1 MVRKLF
7 LPVGVAAGL
16 ALATFASSVPGA
28 PPLQHF
34 HFAFTCT
41 STSPDCPVE
50 LPTDQCG
57 IPGTIV
63 ESEWG
68 NVQVFADGTAKVEVK
83 ERYVFTSTASGK
95 SFQSFSAAQI
105 TSNTAPI
112 DNGDG
117 TISFVFTF
125 KGLEQQLKLPNG
137 PVLAR
142 DAGPVT
148 FTLTFVSAT
157 GEFVSFTVSGE
168 KGPHPLVDSGGTL
181 FCDVVVPALTDP

>member
-16 ALATFASSVPGA
+16 VLTLLASSAAGA

-41 STSPDCPVE
+41 STSPGCPLE
-50 LPTDQCG
+50 LPTEQCG
-57 IPGTIV
+57 IPGTTV
-63 ESEWG
+63 DSEWG
-68 NVQVFADGTAKVEVK
+68 NVQVFADNTAKVEVK
-83 ERYVFTSTASGK
+83 ERYVFTSEASGK
-95 SFQSFSAAQI
+95 SFQGFSAVQL
-105 TSNTAPI
+105 TNNTAPI

-117 TISFVFTF
+117 TVSFVFAF

-142 DAGPVT
+142 DAGPIT
-148 FTLTFVSAT
+148 FTLTFEAAT
-157 GEFVSFTVSGE
+157 GDFVSFTISGE
-168 KGPHPLVDSGGTL
+168 KGPHPLIHSDTL
-181 FCDVVVPALTDP
+181 FCDVVVPVLTDP